1 MWSLEPW
8 LKIRVSGVM
17 ELWNPRGLGLVEWT
31 LGCKRGFEGSAGEDS
46 EEWNLGFGYRMGR

>member
-31 LGCKRGFEGSAGEDS
+31 LGCKRGFEGSTGEDS
-46 EEWNLGFGYRMGR
+46 EEWNLGFG